1 MSLAGSIDVQAIV
14 KALVAEAEGK
24 RNAAAAG
31 GRLRAGGHA
40 VTIDMSTLF
49 SFGAGGSAGTTYTAR
64 SSHPALVTA
73 DTTDR
78 RLVLTPVAPARV
90 TVTVTAARVGD
101 SAEVAFTVEVEAAPS
116 EVPAA
121 PPLAQLLLA
130 LLLLGGGAYY
140 RVRQAHHWA
149 R

>member
-1 MSLAGSIDVQAIV
+1 MTVVIAPILLSNEVSEKPGTVQ
-14 KALVAEAEGK
+14 
-24 RNAAAAG
+24 
-31 GRLRAGGHA
+31 
-40 VTIDMSTLF
+40 F

-64 SSHPALVTA
+64 SSQPALVTA

-90 TVTVTAARVGD
+90 TVTAARAGD
-101 SAEVAFTVEVEAAPS
+101 SAEVEFTVEVEAAPS

-121 PPLAQLLLA
+121 PPLAQVLLA

-140 RVRQAHHWA
+140 RVRQARHWA